1 MFKTFNNVLRRL
13 AKDEQGLTS
22 VEYAVL
28 GGIVVAALV
37 SIGTAFQTNLTDAFN
52 NLFNLI

>member
-1 MFKTFNNVLRRL
+1 MHTTKNFIARL
-13 AKDEQGLTS
+13 VRDEQALTS

-37 SIGTAFQTNLTDAFN
+37 AIGTQFQTNLSDAFN